1 MNKVIGIVI
10 AMESELRPYLTEK
23 TTEVVI
29 GGKTFYK
36 TVIGNKEAVIVFSGI
51 GKVNAAYAC
60 TLLCREFSPEFIV
73 TTGLSGGL
81 GRSNV
86 LDTVV
91 ATATCQH
98 DSDTTALGD
107 PIGLI
112 STVNKIYFPADEK
125 LTDLFC
131 RLTGAKKGVFACGD
145 QFVADKEKARKIVE
159 NFDAV
164 ACDMESSAVAYVA
177 RLSGMRFAVIRRIS
191 DDAGDNATDLYKE
204 MNVKDKM
211 HWMNIVFDWIN
222 TFFDIPDLWISN
234 DTAKVK

>member
-36 TVIGNKEAVIVFSGI
+36 TVIGKREAVIVFSGI

-112 STVNKIYFPADEK
+112 STVNKIYFPADEN

-164 ACDMESSAVAYVA
+164 ACDMESGAIGQVAYLAGVPYVA
-177 RLSGMRFAVIRRIS
+177 IRIIS
-191 DDAGDNATDLYKE
+191 DGANEGAPISFSELTEKASVLLYDA
-204 MNVKDKM
+204 VKKA
-211 HWMNIVFDWIN
+211 IEA
-222 TFFDIPDLWISN
+222 L
-234 DTAKVK
+234 

>member
-1 MNKVIGIVI
+1 MKKPIGIVI

-36 TVIGNKEAVIVFSGI
+36 TVIGKREAVIVFSGI

-60 TLLCREFSPEFIV
+60 TLLCREFSPEFII

-86 LDTVV
+86 LETVV
-91 ATATCQH
+91 ATSTCQH

-107 PIGLI
+107 PIGLV

-131 RLTGAKKGVFACGD
+131 RLTGAKKGIFACGD
-145 QFVADKEKARKIVE
+145 QFVADKEKARKIVD
-159 NFDAV
+159 NFDAI
-164 ACDMESSAVAYVA
+164 ACDMESGAIGQVAYLAGVPYVA
-177 RLSGMRFAVIRRIS
+177 VRIIS
-191 DDAGDNATDLYKE
+191 DGANEGAPISFSELTEKASVLLYDA
-204 MNVKDKM
+204 VKKA
-211 HWMNIVFDWIN
+211 VEA
-222 TFFDIPDLWISN
+222 L
-234 DTAKVK
+234 

>member
-36 TVIGNKEAVIVFSGI
+36 TVIGKREAVIVFSGI

-86 LDTVV
+86 LDTVI

-107 PIGLI
+107 PIGLV

-145 QFVADKEKARKIVE
+145 QFVADKEKARKIID
-159 NFDAV
+159 NFDAI
-164 ACDMESSAVAYVA
+164 ACDMESGAIGQVAYLAGIPYVA
-177 RLSGMRFAVIRRIS
+177 LRIIS
-191 DDAGDNATDLYKE
+191 DGANEGAPISFSELTEKASVLLYDA
-204 MNVKDKM
+204 VKKA
-211 HWMNIVFDWIN
+211 IEA
-222 TFFDIPDLWISN
+222 L
-234 DTAKVK
+234 

>member
-1 MNKVIGIVI
+1 MKKPIGIVI

-29 GGKTFYK
+29 GGKTFFK
-36 TVIGNKEAVIVFSGI
+36 TVIGKREAVIVFSGI

-60 TLLCREFSPEFIV
+60 TLLCREFSPEFII

-86 LDTVV
+86 LETVV
-91 ATATCQH
+91 ATSTCQH

-107 PIGLI
+107 PIGLV

-145 QFVADKEKARKIVE
+145 QFVADKEKARKIVD
-159 NFDAV
+159 NFDAI
-164 ACDMESSAVAYVA
+164 ACDMESGAIGQVAYLAGIPYVA
-177 RLSGMRFAVIRRIS
+177 VRIIS
-191 DDAGDNATDLYKE
+191 DGANEGAPISFSELTEKASVLLYDA
-204 MNVKDKM
+204 VKKA
-211 HWMNIVFDWIN
+211 VEA
-222 TFFDIPDLWISN
+222 L
-234 DTAKVK
+234 

>member
-10 AMESELRPYLTEK
+10 AMESELRPYLTDK

-36 TVIGNKEAVIVFSGI
+36 TVIGKREAVIVFSGI

-86 LDTVV
+86 LDTVI

-107 PIGLI
+107 PIGLV

-145 QFVADKEKARKIVE
+145 QFVADKEKARKIID
-159 NFDAV
+159 NFDAI
-164 ACDMESSAVAYVA
+164 ACDMESGAIGQVAYLAGIPYVA
-177 RLSGMRFAVIRRIS
+177 LRIIS
-191 DDAGDNATDLYKE
+191 DGANEGAPISFSELTEKASVLLYDA
-204 MNVKDKM
+204 VKKA
-211 HWMNIVFDWIN
+211 IEA
-222 TFFDIPDLWISN
+222 L
-234 DTAKVK
+234 

>member
-10 AMESELRPYLTEK
+10 AMESELRPYLTDK

-73 TTGLSGGL
+73 STGLSGGL

-91 ATATCQH
+91 ATSTCQH

-107 PIGLI
+107 PIGLV
-112 STVNKIYFPADEK
+112 STVNKIYFPADEN

-145 QFVADKEKARKIVE
+145 QFVADKEKAEKIIE

-164 ACDMESSAVAYVA
+164 ACDMESGAIGQVAYLAGVPYVA
-177 RLSGMRFAVIRRIS
+177 VRIIS
-191 DDAGDNATDLYKE
+191 DGANEGAPMSFSELTEKASVLLHDAVEKAIEAL
-204 MNVKDKM
+204 
-211 HWMNIVFDWIN
+211 
-222 TFFDIPDLWISN
+222 
-234 DTAKVK
+234 

>member
-1 MNKVIGIVI
+1 MNRVIGIVI

-107 PIGLI
+107 PIGLV

-145 QFVADKEKARKIVE
+145 QFVADKEKAQKIVDT
-159 NFDAV
+159 FDAI
-164 ACDMESSAVAYVA
+164 ACDMESGAIGQVAYLAGVPYVA
-177 RLSGMRFAVIRRIS
+177 VRIIS
-191 DDAGDNATDLYKE
+191 DGANEGAPLSFSELTEKASVLLYDA
-204 MNVKDKM
+204 VKKA
-211 HWMNIVFDWIN
+211 IEA
-222 TFFDIPDLWISN
+222 L
-234 DTAKVK
+234 

>member
-10 AMESELRPYLTEK
+10 AMESELRPYLTDK

-36 TVIGNKEAVIVFSGI
+36 TVIGKREAVIVFSGI

-86 LDTVV
+86 LDTVI

-107 PIGLI
+107 PIGLV
-112 STVNKIYFPADEK
+112 STVNKIYFPSDKK

-145 QFVADKEKARKIVE
+145 QFVADKEKARKIID
-159 NFDAV
+159 NFDAI
-164 ACDMESSAVAYVA
+164 ACDMESGAIGQVAYLAGIPYVA
-177 RLSGMRFAVIRRIS
+177 LRIIS
-191 DDAGDNATDLYKE
+191 DGANEGAPISFSELTEKASVLLYDA
-204 MNVKDKM
+204 VKKA
-211 HWMNIVFDWIN
+211 IEA
-222 TFFDIPDLWISN
+222 L
-234 DTAKVK
+234 

>member
-36 TVIGNKEAVIVFSGI
+36 TVIGKREAVIVFSGI

-86 LDTVV
+86 LDTVI

-107 PIGLI
+107 PIGLV

-125 LTDLFC
+125 LIDLFC

-145 QFVADKEKARKIVE
+145 QFVADKEKARKIVD
-159 NFDAV
+159 NFDAI
-164 ACDMESSAVAYVA
+164 ACDMESGAIGQVAYLACIPYVA
-177 RLSGMRFAVIRRIS
+177 VRIIS
-191 DDAGDNATDLYKE
+191 DGANEGAPLSFSELTEKASVLLYDA
-204 MNVKDKM
+204 VKKA
-211 HWMNIVFDWIN
+211 IEA
-222 TFFDIPDLWISN
+222 L
-234 DTAKVK
+234 

>member
-1 MNKVIGIVI
+1 MKKPIGIVI

-36 TVIGNKEAVIVFSGI
+36 TVIGKREAVIVFSGI

-60 TLLCREFSPEFIV
+60 TLLCREFSPEFII

-86 LDTVV
+86 LETVV
-91 ATATCQH
+91 ATSTCQH

-107 PIGLI
+107 PIGLV

-131 RLTGAKKGVFACGD
+131 RLTGAKKGIFACGD
-145 QFVADKEKARKIVE
+145 QFVADKEKARKIVD
-159 NFDAV
+159 NFDAI
-164 ACDMESSAVAYVA
+164 ACDMESGAIGQVAYLAGVPYVA
-177 RLSGMRFAVIRRIS
+177 VRIIS
-191 DDAGDNATDLYKE
+191 DGANEGA
-204 MNVKDKM
+204 
-211 HWMNIVFDWIN
+211 
-222 TFFDIPDLWISN
+222 PISFSEL
-234 DTAKVK
+234 TEKASVLCTTP

>member
-1 MNKVIGIVI
+1 MKKPIGIVI

-36 TVIGNKEAVIVFSGI
+36 TVIGKREAVIVFSGI

-81 GRSNV
+81 GRSSV
-86 LDTVV
+86 LETVV

-107 PIGLI
+107 PIGLV
-112 STVNKIYFPADEK
+112 STVNKIYFPSDEK
-125 LTDLFC
+125 LTGLFC

-145 QFVADKEKARKIVE
+145 QFVADKEKAQKIVD
-159 NFDAV
+159 NFDAI
-164 ACDMESSAVAYVA
+164 ACDMESGAIGQVAYLAGVPYVA
-177 RLSGMRFAVIRRIS
+177 VRIIS
-191 DDAGDNATDLYKE
+191 DGANEGAPISFSELTEKASVLLYDV
-204 MNVKDKM
+204 VKKA
-211 HWMNIVFDWIN
+211 IEA
-222 TFFDIPDLWISN
+222 L
-234 DTAKVK
+234 

>member
-36 TVIGNKEAVIVFSGI
+36 TVIGKREAVIVFSGI

-81 GRSNV
+81 GRSSV
-86 LDTVV
+86 LETVV

-107 PIGLI
+107 PIGLV
-112 STVNKIYFPADEK
+112 STVNKIYFPSDEK

-145 QFVADKEKARKIVE
+145 QFVADKEKARKIVD
-159 NFDAV
+159 NFDAI
-164 ACDMESSAVAYVA
+164 ACDMESGAIGQVAYLAGVPYVA
-177 RLSGMRFAVIRRIS
+177 VRIIS
-191 DDAGDNATDLYKE
+191 DGANEGAPLSFSELTEKASILLYDA
-204 MNVKDKM
+204 VKKA
-211 HWMNIVFDWIN
+211 IEA
-222 TFFDIPDLWISN
+222 L
-234 DTAKVK
+234 

>member
-107 PIGLI
+107 PIGLV
-112 STVNKIYFPADEK
+112 STVNKIYFPADEN
-125 LTDLFC
+125 LTELFC

-164 ACDMESSAVAYVA
+164 ACDMESGAIGQVAYLAGVPYVA
-177 RLSGMRFAVIRRIS
+177 IRIIS
-191 DDAGDNATDLYKE
+191 DGANEGAPISFSELTEKASVLLYDA
-204 MNVKDKM
+204 VKKA
-211 HWMNIVFDWIN
+211 IEA
-222 TFFDIPDLWISN
+222 L
-234 DTAKVK
+234 

>member
-29 GGKTFYK
+29 GEKTFYK
-36 TVIGNKEAVIVFSGI
+36 TVIGKREAVIVFSGI

-81 GRSNV
+81 GRSSV
-86 LDTVV
+86 LETVV

-107 PIGLI
+107 PIGLV
-112 STVNKIYFPADEK
+112 STVNKIYFPSDEK

-145 QFVADKEKARKIVE
+145 QFVADKEKARKIVD
-159 NFDAV
+159 NFDAI
-164 ACDMESSAVAYVA
+164 ACDMESGAIGQVAYLAGIPYVA
-177 RLSGMRFAVIRRIS
+177 VRIIS
-191 DDAGDNATDLYKE
+191 DGANEGAPLSFSELTEKASILLYDA
-204 MNVKDKM
+204 VKKA
-211 HWMNIVFDWIN
+211 IEA
-222 TFFDIPDLWISN
+222 L
-234 DTAKVK
+234 

>member
-1 MNKVIGIVI
+1 MKKPIGIVI

-29 GGKTFYK
+29 GGNTFYK
-36 TVIGNKEAVIVFSGI
+36 TVIGKREAGIVFSGI

-60 TLLCREFSPEFIV
+60 TLLCREFSPEFII

-86 LDTVV
+86 LETVV

-107 PIGLI
+107 PIGLV
-112 STVNKIYFPADEK
+112 STVNKIYFPTDEK

-145 QFVADKEKARKIVE
+145 QFVADKEKARKIVD
-159 NFDAV
+159 NFDAI
-164 ACDMESSAVAYVA
+164 ACDMESGAIGQVAYLAGVPYVA
-177 RLSGMRFAVIRRIS
+177 VRIIS
-191 DDAGDNATDLYKE
+191 DGANEGAPISFSELTEKASVLLYDA
-204 MNVKDKM
+204 VKKA
-211 HWMNIVFDWIN
+211 VEA
-222 TFFDIPDLWISN
+222 L
-234 DTAKVK
+234 

>member
-36 TVIGNKEAVIVFSGI
+36 TVIGKREAVIVFSGI

-107 PIGLI
+107 PIGLV

-145 QFVADKEKARKIVE
+145 QFVADKEKARKIVD
-159 NFDAV
+159 NFDAI
-164 ACDMESSAVAYVA
+164 ACDMESGAIGQVAYLAGIPYVA
-177 RLSGMRFAVIRRIS
+177 VRIIS
-191 DDAGDNATDLYKE
+191 DGANEGAPLSFSELTEKASVLLYDA
-204 MNVKDKM
+204 VKKA
-211 HWMNIVFDWIN
+211 IEA
-222 TFFDIPDLWISN
+222 L
-234 DTAKVK
+234 

>member
-1 MNKVIGIVI
+1 MNRVIGIVI

-36 TVIGNKEAVIVFSGI
+36 TVIGKREAVIVFSGI

-107 PIGLI
+107 PIGLV

-145 QFVADKEKARKIVE
+145 QFVADKEKAQKIVDT
-159 NFDAV
+159 FDAI
-164 ACDMESSAVAYVA
+164 ACDMESGAIGQVAYLAGVPYVA
-177 RLSGMRFAVIRRIS
+177 VRIIS
-191 DDAGDNATDLYKE
+191 DGANEGAPLSFSELTEKASVLLYDA
-204 MNVKDKM
+204 VKKA
-211 HWMNIVFDWIN
+211 IEA
-222 TFFDIPDLWISN
+222 L
-234 DTAKVK
+234 

>member
-1 MNKVIGIVI
+1 MKKPIGIVI

-36 TVIGNKEAVIVFSGI
+36 TVIGKREAVIVFSGI

-81 GRSNV
+81 GRSSV
-86 LDTVV
+86 LETVV

-107 PIGLI
+107 PIGLV

-145 QFVADKEKARKIVE
+145 QFVADKEKARKIVD
-159 NFDAV
+159 NFDAI
-164 ACDMESSAVAYVA
+164 ACDMESGAIGQVAYLAGVPYVA
-177 RLSGMRFAVIRRIS
+177 VRIIS
-191 DDAGDNATDLYKE
+191 DGANEGAPISFSELTEKASILLYDA
-204 MNVKDKM
+204 VKKA
-211 HWMNIVFDWIN
+211 IEA
-222 TFFDIPDLWISN
+222 L
-234 DTAKVK
+234 

>member
-1 MNKVIGIVI
+1 MKKPIGIVI

-29 GGKTFYK
+29 GGKTFFK
-36 TVIGNKEAVIVFSGI
+36 TVIGKREAVIVFSGI

-60 TLLCREFSPEFIV
+60 TLLCREFSPEFII

-86 LDTVV
+86 LETVV
-91 ATATCQH
+91 ATSTCQH

-107 PIGLI
+107 PIGLV

-145 QFVADKEKARKIVE
+145 QFVADKEKAQKIVD
-159 NFDAV
+159 NFDAI
-164 ACDMESSAVAYVA
+164 ACDMESGAIGQVAYLAGIPYVA
-177 RLSGMRFAVIRRIS
+177 VRIIS
-191 DDAGDNATDLYKE
+191 DGANEGAPISFSELTEQASVLLYDA
-204 MNVKDKM
+204 VKKA
-211 HWMNIVFDWIN
+211 VEA
-222 TFFDIPDLWISN
+222 L
-234 DTAKVK
+234 

>member
-1 MNKVIGIVI
+1 MNRAIGIVI
-10 AMESELRPYLTEK
+10 AMESELRPYLSEK

-29 GGKTFYK
+29 GGKTFFK
-36 TVIGNKEAVIVFSGI
+36 TVIGKREAVIVYSGI

-60 TLLCREFSPEFIV
+60 TLLCREFSPEFII

-86 LDTVV
+86 LETVV

-107 PIGLI
+107 PIGLV
-112 STVNKIYFPADEK
+112 STVNKIYFPTDEK

-145 QFVADKEKARKIVE
+145 QFVADKEKARKIVD
-159 NFDAV
+159 NFNAI
-164 ACDMESSAVAYVA
+164 ACDMESGAIGQISYLAGIPYVA
-177 RLSGMRFAVIRRIS
+177 VRIIS
-191 DDAGDNATDLYKE
+191 DGANEGAPLSFSELTEKASVLLYDA
-204 MNVKDKM
+204 VKKA
-211 HWMNIVFDWIN
+211 VEA
-222 TFFDIPDLWISN
+222 L
-234 DTAKVK
+234 

>member
-1 MNKVIGIVI
+1 MNRVIGIVI

-36 TVIGNKEAVIVFSGI
+36 TVIGKREAVIVFSGI

-86 LDTVV
+86 LNTVV

-125 LTDLFC
+125 LTELFC

-164 ACDMESSAVAYVA
+164 ACDMESGAIGQVAYLAGVPYVA
-177 RLSGMRFAVIRRIS
+177 IRIIS
-191 DDAGDNATDLYKE
+191 DGANEGAPISFSELTEKASVLLYDA
-204 MNVKDKM
+204 VKKA
-211 HWMNIVFDWIN
+211 IEA
-222 TFFDIPDLWISN
+222 L
-234 DTAKVK
+234 

>member
-1 MNKVIGIVI
+1 MKKPIGIVI

-29 GGKTFYK
+29 GGKTFFK
-36 TVIGNKEAVIVFSGI
+36 TVIGKREAVIVFSGI

-60 TLLCREFSPEFIV
+60 TLLCREFSPEFII

-86 LDTVV
+86 LETVV

-107 PIGLI
+107 PIGLV

-145 QFVADKEKARKIVE
+145 QFVADKEKARKIVD
-159 NFDAV
+159 NFDAI
-164 ACDMESSAVAYVA
+164 ACDMESGAIGQVAYLAGVPYVA
-177 RLSGMRFAVIRRIS
+177 VRIIS
-191 DDAGDNATDLYKE
+191 DGANEGAPISFSELTEKASVLLYDA
-204 MNVKDKM
+204 VKKA
-211 HWMNIVFDWIN
+211 VEA
-222 TFFDIPDLWISN
+222 L
-234 DTAKVK
+234 

>member
-1 MNKVIGIVI
+1 MKKPIGIVI

-36 TVIGNKEAVIVFSGI
+36 TVIGKREAVIVFSGI

-60 TLLCREFSPEFIV
+60 TLLCREFSPEFII

-86 LDTVV
+86 LETVV

-107 PIGLI
+107 PIGLV
-112 STVNKIYFPADEK
+112 STVNKIYFPSDEK

-145 QFVADKEKARKIVE
+145 QFVADKEKARKIVD
-159 NFDAV
+159 NFDAI
-164 ACDMESSAVAYVA
+164 ACDMESGAIGQVAYLAGVPYVA
-177 RLSGMRFAVIRRIS
+177 VRIIS
-191 DDAGDNATDLYKE
+191 DGANEGAPISFSELTEKASVLLYDA
-204 MNVKDKM
+204 VKKA
-211 HWMNIVFDWIN
+211 IEA
-222 TFFDIPDLWISN
+222 L
-234 DTAKVK
+234 

>member
-1 MNKVIGIVI
+1 MNRVIGIVI

-36 TVIGNKEAVIVFSGI
+36 TVIGKREAVIVFSGI

-86 LDTVV
+86 LNTVV

-164 ACDMESSAVAYVA
+164 ACDMESGAIGQVAYLAGVPYVA
-177 RLSGMRFAVIRRIS
+177 IRIIS
-191 DDAGDNATDLYKE
+191 DGANEGAPISFSELTEKASVLLYDA
-204 MNVKDKM
+204 VKKA
-211 HWMNIVFDWIN
+211 IEA
-222 TFFDIPDLWISN
+222 L
-234 DTAKVK
+234 